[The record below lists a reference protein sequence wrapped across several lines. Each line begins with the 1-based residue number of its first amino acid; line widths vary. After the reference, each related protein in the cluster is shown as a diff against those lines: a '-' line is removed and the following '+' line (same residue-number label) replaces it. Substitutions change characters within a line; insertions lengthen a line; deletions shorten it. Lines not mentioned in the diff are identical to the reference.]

1 MNDKV
6 TALHDLS
13 WDYRAARVLQV
24 ANKLDIFTAL
34 ADEEMAL
41 EELCVKCQTKPEMT
55 EKLLIAC
62 TAMGLLEKRNERYAN
77 SELSKTYLVRGREL
91 YQGDMIAHS
100 SSVCNFWNSLEDEI
114 RLATVPKDKQQ
125 DEYRN
130 FIMGMHNIAVAGRAE
145 VFVENIDLSGRK
157 KLLDIGGGPGT
168 YSIAACKRYPQLKA
182 VVFDLPEAISI
193 ANEII
198 AKEQMQDKV
207 STQEGSWEIDS
218 FGEGYDVV
226 LLSNVLHGPSSKAE
240 VKLKKAYDS
249 MLAGGLLAVQD
260 FLLNDEKTGPLIPA
274 LFNIMVGSYSR
285 CELLGLIKEAGFVG
299 AEVVIG
305 SKEIGFTWVTAEK
318 A

>member
-226 LLSNVLHGPSSKAE
+226 LLSNVLHGPGSKAE
-240 VKLKKAYDS
+240 KKLKKAYDS
-249 MLAGGLLAVQD
+249 LLSGGLLAVQD